1 VQFGVR
7 CNAHVSDC
15 DRIHV
20 RNGLARM
27 LHKWRPHVHAN
38 QFDFIWCLMRQ
49 VWYEMSNRWS
59 VQFGVRCNAHVSDCD
74 RIHVRKGLARMLHK
88 WRPHV
93 HANQFDFIRSQ
104 CGRSGTS
111 CLKDTACNFEEDA
124 MLTSVIAM
132 EFASGTVLQEC
143 YINGVHTCM
152 QINLTSYDPNAA
164 GPVRDVQSMERAIW
178 SEMQCSRQ

>member
-1 VQFGVR
+1 
-7 CNAHVSDC
+7 
-15 DRIHV
+15 
-20 RNGLARM
+20 
-27 LHKWRPHVHAN
+27 
-38 QFDFIWCLMRQ
+38 
-49 VWYEMSNRWS
+49 
-59 VQFGVRCNAHVSDCD
+59 
-74 RIHVRKGLARMLHK
+74 
-88 WRPHV
+88 
-93 HANQFDFIRSQ
+93 
-104 CGRSGTS
+104 
-111 CLKDTACNFEEDA
+111 